1 MGSKTLRYQHG
12 RPQLVESNIQSRRVL
27 FRFTRFLNK
36 PWFKKLALGSLGV
49 YKPERR
55 VFNAFHPFSLQICI
69 FLNQT
74 RHQDHSTVCP
84 RSIDPFY
91 IVPFYIVNYYIKSV
105 TTSWTDGISKIQL
118 VKILR
123 IRILSPVWI
132 YVFQEERA
140 SMPAAN
146 GSRRRLQHSEL
157 TSVAAT
163 AAGQPATT
171 VIPPQV
177 SEIL

>member
-1 MGSKTLRYQHG
+1 MCFTPALM
-12 RPQLVESNIQSRRVL
+12 QLFPL
-27 FRFTRFLNK
+27 L
-36 PWFKKLALGSLGV
+36 L
-49 YKPERR
+49 
-55 VFNAFHPFSLQICI
+55 PFSPQICI
-69 FLNQT
+69 FFIQT
-74 RHQDHSTVCP
+74 RHQDHSTACP
-84 RSIDPFY
+84 RSFNPFY
-91 IVPFYIVNYYIKSV
+91 VVPSYIVAYYIKWVS
-105 TTSWTDGISKIQL
+105 TSWTDGISKIQL

-163 AAGQPATT
+163 AVQPATT